1 MNDSSRYKHIDSLRG
16 LAVLLVVWLHV
27 SEVYINLSSSVK
39 NNGTLLYDFAWYI
52 NFGRIGVVI
61 FFAISGFVLLKSIRG
76 NRINGIKEFLIKRFF
91 RLYPAFWLSVFMGAY
106 VMQLFGHN
114 MSFEKIIANMTMLPQ
129 MFNQEMVLG
138 LYWTLEVEL
147 IFYFVGLILFLLKSS
162 QKPINLFLIS
172 IFFLFVFVI
181 SKIMFVINTEHI
193 GLAIIPLN
201 LSIMFWGALG
211 RSYYDNSNLNINLF
225 NKNISIK
232 LLFITLSI
240 IILIIPLL
248 HFFKGIISDDFKN
261 IQIGISYIIGIL
273 VFLLLST
280 KFKIYNKF
288 LVWIGTIS
296 YSIYLFHPIVF
307 YSLFWW
313 LKNYAPLSFT
323 EMHLVVYLIINFM
336 LSIVFG
342 SIIYYLIEKPSIRY
356 SHYLISKRNRN
367 I

>member
-211 RSYYDNSNLNINLF
+211 RSFYDNSNLNINLF
-225 NKNISIK
+225 NKNISITDVTIIQLVK
-232 LLFITLSI
+232 VLNIVTILSN
-240 IILIIPLL
+240 L
-248 HFFKGIISDDFKN
+248 
-261 IQIGISYIIGIL
+261 
-273 VFLLLST
+273 
-280 KFKIYNKF
+280 
-288 LVWIGTIS
+288 
-296 YSIYLFHPIVF
+296 
-307 YSLFWW
+307 
-313 LKNYAPLSFT
+313 
-323 EMHLVVYLIINFM
+323 
-336 LSIVFG
+336 
-342 SIIYYLIEKPSIRY
+342 
-356 SHYLISKRNRN
+356 
-367 I
+367 